1 VEAHAKFNVASAVG
15 IAKAIEPYNPMSY
28 EEPVPPEI
36 VDAMIQM
43 QRATSIP
50 IAGES
55 FHSRGA
61 AQSERAG
68 CLAAH
73 LHLSATLSNFVI
85 LEEGNTDP
93 VLNRE
98 SLGSWHDSR
107 AYFLPPETPGLGIK
121 LSDAFVR
128 EHPVDAGLSK
138 PVRPERARRRGFAG
152 RLSSC
157 LRRHRDGGKREL
169 SLRGATSRL

>member
-1 VEAHAKFNVASAVG
+1 MRSRVRDLCGGARQVQCGFGGGHRQGDRALQPDVLRRARVAGKRGCDDS
-15 IAKAIEPYNPMSY
+15 
-28 EEPVPPEI
+28 
-36 VDAMIQM
+36 DA
-43 QRATSIP
+43 ATSIP

-73 LHLSATLSNFVI
+73 LRLSAALSNFVI
-85 LEEGNTDP
+85 LEKGNTDP

-98 SLGSWHDSR
+98 LFGSWHDSR

-128 EHPVDAGLSK
+128 EHPVDAGLS
-138 PVRPERARRRGFAG
+138 
-152 RLSSC
+152 
-157 LRRHRDGGKREL
+157 
-169 SLRGATSRL
+169 

>member
-1 VEAHAKFNVASAVG
+1 
-15 IAKAIEPYNPMSY
+15 
-28 EEPVPPEI
+28 
-36 VDAMIQM
+36 
-43 QRATSIP
+43 
-50 IAGES
+50 
-55 FHSRGA
+55 
-61 AQSERAG
+61 
-68 CLAAH
+68 
-73 LHLSATLSNFVI
+73 LSNFVI
-85 LEEGNTDP
+85 LEKGNTDP

-98 SLGSWHDSR
+98 LFGSWHDSR

-128 EHPVDAGLSK
+128 EHPVDAGLSLAGS
-138 PVRPERARRRGFAG
+138 VGESASSRICG